1 MSTQAHTPP
10 DHLSEVSRHEL
21 RVRQRLLYLDPV
33 LVVLLVVEV
42 AAVIRDARHAAEA
55 EVGVEV
61 QVEAAAGLNI
71 FVVSD

>member
-1 MSTQAHTPP
+1 MKYNTTRRRIWKKIHPS
-10 DHLSEVSRHEL
+10 LGIRN
-21 RVRQRLLYLDPV
+21 
-33 LVVLLVVEV
+33 LVWLVEV